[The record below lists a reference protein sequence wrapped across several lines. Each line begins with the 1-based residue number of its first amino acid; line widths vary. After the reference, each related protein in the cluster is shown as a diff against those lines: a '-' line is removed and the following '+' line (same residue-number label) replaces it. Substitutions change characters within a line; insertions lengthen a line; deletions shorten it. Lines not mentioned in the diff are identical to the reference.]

1 MKKEHT
7 TRILVATDFSKA
19 SQGAVRTALRMA
31 REAEAPLFI
40 VHVLETPMPVSEGF
54 ILPRMYDEI
63 VQAVREQAEMRM
75 RRLLGVAARS
85 GVKARAFLLN
95 GAPHEEIARAARTHG
110 ASQIVVG
117 THGRTGFSRLVLGSV
132 AARVIAASKRPT
144 LVVPSRGGG
153 RRAA

>member
-1 MKKEHT
+1 MT
-7 TRILVATDFSKA
+7 TEQARILVATDFSKA
-19 SQGAVRTALRMA
+19 SQAAVRTALRMA

-40 VHVLETPMPVSEGF
+40 VHVLETPIPVAEGF
-54 ILPRMYDEI
+54 VLPRMYDEI
-63 VQAVREQAEMRM
+63 AEAVRGQAAKRM
-75 RRLLGVAARS
+75 RRLLAVASRS
-85 GVKARAFLLN
+85 GVKARGLLLR
-95 GAPHEEIARAARTHG
+95 GAPHEAIARAARTHN